1 MKTAEL
7 RTGLEGSLRYDPVM
21 SASAEH
27 TSHEVRLL
35 LRLLRPTRDTDLD
48 WPPDNWDWRGFAK
61 ACDHHDVVPFIYCR
75 LRGLSGITVPPGLLE
90 HLRLRFLEGSGRNYH
105 LVQKL
110 IDLTSLFKKHQI
122 PVLAYKGPTLAMVA
136 YGDLALRSYQ
146 DLDLVVRPEH
156 LQKAV
161 ELMTRS
167 GFEVKPDWWNP
178 CQPENPRYVARHHE
192 IPLRAPDKSYFVDLH
207 WKLAA
212 HEARAF
218 RLDVDETWCRS
229 GEIQLLQTGISTMCR
244 EDLFLALCCH
254 GTWHRWGR
262 LKWLLDIA
270 ELLCNAEALSW
281 FRIEEMTRNRPL
293 LCASAS
299 LAVSLARELLEIE
312 VPTQAA
318 RILPA
323 TERIRRMTAA
333 IRDETMLRG
342 HTRENWTALLELEE
356 SPLAWMK
363 YLGVNTAWWFH
374 QVFVQ
379 VGPKDRA
386 LVPLP
391 QRLQFLYH
399 FIRPVRL
406 AFKYSLQVAR
416 TLFDGRLLKVGR
428 SR

>member
-1 MKTAEL
+1 M
-7 RTGLEGSLRYDPVM
+7 D
-21 SASAEH
+21 H
-27 TSHEVRLL
+27 
-35 LRLLRPTRDTDLD
+35 
-48 WPPDNWDWRGFAK
+48 WDWRGFAE
-61 ACDHHDVVPFIYCR
+61 ACDHHDVAPFIYCR
-75 LRGLSGITVPPGLLE
+75 LRGLSGIPVPPGLLE
-90 HLRLRFLEGSGRNYH
+90 HLRLLFLEGSGRNYH
-105 LVQKL
+105 LAQKL
-110 IDLTSLFKKHQI
+110 IDLTALFKEHQI

-136 YGDLALRSYQ
+136 YADLALRSYR

-161 ELMTRS
+161 EVMTRS
-167 GFEVKPDWWNP
+167 GFEVIPDWWNP

-218 RLDVDETWCRS
+218 RLDVDETWCRAE
-229 GEIQLLQTGISTMCR
+229 EIDVLQTGISTMCR

-270 ELLCNAEALSW
+270 ELLRKAEALNW

-293 LCASAS
+293 LRASAS
-299 LAVSLARELLEIE
+299 LAVSLARELLEID
-312 VPTQAA
+312 VPAQAA
-318 RILPA
+318 RILPS
-323 TERIRRMTAA
+323 TERIHRIAA
-333 IRDETMLRG
+333 AMSYETISRG
-342 HTRENWTALLELEE
+342 HTRENWTALLELEG

-363 YLGVNTAWWFH
+363 YLGVNSAWLFH

-379 VGPKDRA
+379 VGPKERA

-391 QRLQFLYH
+391 QRFQFLYH
-399 FIRPVRL
+399 VIRPVLL
-406 AFKYSLQVAR
+406 AFKYSRRVVR
-416 TLFDGRLLKVGR
+416 TVFDGRLLKAGH